1 MSRRIPPQTLK
12 RLPALLLT
20 AGLIF
25 GSSLALAQALKP
37 ANYEFS
43 KGTLN
48 QALQYIGTQSG
59 KTISYA
65 AGLIPNRAAPEIK
78 GVLTVDQ
85 ALETALAGSGLEAV
99 SGEKGYVIRRIAA
112 GRPTADVAQLDAVTV
127 SGARRREAHA
137 QRPPTAVSRQQ
148 GSTLEESHI
157 EDIQDL
163 QFVVP
168 GLFIESTDS
177 NDTQISIRGVGD
189 GGGQSSG
196 DQNIGMPSSVATF
209 VDNVYYPRPGIIRS
223 LSDIDYVDV
232 YKGPN
237 GTVFGMNATGGAVD
251 IHTKEPSFTPEGSAS
266 VSYADRNTSK
276 VSASLSGPVNDIVA
290 YRFNAVHA
298 ESEGSVKNLYDNN
311 RVNGYERTGARAQ
324 ILVKPDDSFQLKLT
338 ADYSY
343 ELATPTRVLQYVA
356 ANSSYPASVAAIGG
370 RYVVGGRETVQDD
383 VTTTRTETGGL
394 SADAAWKFGNGYT
407 FRSVSAWRQYHY
419 SPQYADELSVR
430 IFSNS
435 GTKVSDGTIAQTF
448 SIESPRGKYFDYVT
462 GVSYFRQKQDTEAHT
477 RYANTAIVNTY
488 AGSGYRALDILRY
501 GVLHD
506 EMTSF
511 YNRSTFH
518 LGDRLDFQV
527 GARLTYDERMG
538 RFVRR
543 NRSNFDSG
551 EVREYKVLPS
561 ATSSLKFKISE
572 DWNTYLSY
580 GYGQKAG
587 GINVSAGAARAAG
600 YDTLLL
606 KPETT
611 RNVELGLQGVL
622 IPDVL
627 SITTDVFRTK
637 VSEFQT
643 QGYDEEAQTS
653 YLMNAGTYRSQ
664 GVEAGLDIKPL
675 RNLSISLAAIIN
687 DARYTDYKNATCPAE
702 ITATFCDMTGQRV
715 FKAPKQVY
723 SLGSRYSWE
732 AGNYQPYVTGRYTYR
747 SWTFGTVDNSVSTRI
762 PGFGL
767 ASFSAGAKLKTGD
780 GVWDA
785 SLWVTNAFNKLYY
798 TRLNGSSTV
807 VGYVG
812 DPRTVGMTLKYAY

>member
-25 GSSLALAQALKP
+25 GSPLGLAQERTPL
-37 ANYEFS
+37 NYAFS
-43 KGTLN
+43 KGTLG
-48 QALQYIGTQSG
+48 QALQYIGAQSG
-59 KTISYA
+59 QPISYD
-65 AGLIPNRAAPEIK
+65 AGVVANRSAPEIK
-78 GVLTVDQ
+78 GVLTVDE
-85 ALETALAGSGLEAV
+85 ALKKALAGSGLEAV
-99 SGEKGYVIRRIAA
+99 ASGKGYLVRRLAA
-112 GRPTADVAQLDAVTV
+112 GKSTADVAQLEAVTV
-127 SGARRREAHA
+127 SGARRKEVHA
-137 QRPPTAVSRQQ
+137 QLPPTAVTRQQ
-148 GSTLEESHI
+148 GSVLEDNHI

-223 LSDIDYVDV
+223 LADIDYVDV

-276 VSASLSGPVNDIVA
+276 VTASLSGPINDIVA

-311 RVNGYERTGARAQ
+311 RVNGYERTGGRAQ
-324 ILVKPDDSFQLKLT
+324 VLVKPDDSFQLKLT

-343 ELATPTRVLQYVA
+343 ELATPTRVLQSVA

-370 RYVVGGRETVQDD
+370 KYVVGGRETIQDD

-394 SADAAWKFGNGYT
+394 SADASWKFGNGYT

-419 SPQYADELSVR
+419 SPRYADELSVR
-430 IFSNS
+430 IYSNS
-435 GTKVSDGTIAQTF
+435 GTKVSDSTIAQTF

-462 GVSYFRQKQDTEAHT
+462 GVAYFRQKQDTEAHT
-477 RYANTAIVNTY
+477 RYANTAIVSTY
-488 AGSGYRALDILRY
+488 AGSSYRGLEILRY

-506 EMTSF
+506 EMTSI

-518 LGDRLDFQV
+518 LTDRLDFQV
-527 GARLTYDERMG
+527 GARWTYDERMG

-551 EVREYKVLPS
+551 EIREYKVLPS
-561 ATSSLKFKISE
+561 ATSSLKFKINE
-572 DWNTYLSY
+572 DWSSYLSY

-611 RNVELGLQGVL
+611 RNLELGVQGVL
-622 IPDVL
+622 IADAV
-627 SITTDVFRTK
+627 SIAADVFRTK

-643 QGYDEEAQTS
+643 QGYDEEANTS
-653 YLMNAGTYRSQ
+653 YLMNAGSYRSQ
-664 GVEAGLDIKPL
+664 GIEAALNIRPL
-675 RNLSISLAAIIN
+675 RNLNISLTGIIN
-687 DARYTDYKNATCPAE
+687 DARYTDYQHATCPAE
-702 ITATFCDMTGQRV
+702 ISATYCDMTGKRV

-723 SLGSRYSWE
+723 SLASRYSWE
-732 AGNYQPYVTGRYTYR
+732 AGAYQPYVSGRYTYR
-747 SWTFGTVDNSVSTRI
+747 SWTFGTVDDSVSTRI

-767 ASFSAGAKLKTGD
+767 ASFSLGAKLKTGD
-780 GVWDA
+780 GVWDG

-812 DPRTVGMTLKYAY
+812 DPRTVGVTLKYAY